1 VSRAWEIYAA
11 RRSSVT
17 FSPYGSGRRPV
28 GLLVVVDM
36 CLTLMLLCGIL
47 VGFVGMGQ
55 GGVIVLVV
63 MVGGEVGPL
72 LPMSQ
77 VVGHVRVFVL
87 VHLGLVAML
96 LC

>member
-11 RRSSVT
+11 RRSSPT
-17 FSPYGSGRRPV
+17 SSPYGSGRRPV

-36 CLTLMLLCGIL
+36 CLTLMLLGGIL
-47 VGFVGMGQ
+47 VGLVGMGQ

>member
-1 VSRAWEIYAA
+1 
-11 RRSSVT
+11 
-17 FSPYGSGRRPV
+17 
-28 GLLVVVDM
+28 VVVDV
-36 CLTLMLLCGIL
+36 CLALVFLGGIL
-47 VGFVGMGQ
+47 VRLVGMGQ

-63 MVGGEVGPL
+63 MVGGKVGPL

-77 VVGHVRVFVL
+77 VVGHVRMLVL